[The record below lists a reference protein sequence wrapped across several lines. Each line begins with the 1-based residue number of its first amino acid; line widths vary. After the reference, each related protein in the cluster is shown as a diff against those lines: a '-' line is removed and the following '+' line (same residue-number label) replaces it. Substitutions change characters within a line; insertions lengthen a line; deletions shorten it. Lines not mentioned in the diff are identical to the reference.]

1 MYIAEPEIR
10 FLLKLLLLVFSQS
23 FTEKTKCLEE
33 PSKDCSYTLIS
44 LFQVQS
50 KEAETFQ
57 IFRASSTWLFTEA
70 YLGPVN

>member
-1 MYIAEPEIR
+1 MFR
-10 FLLKLLLLVFSQS
+10 G
-23 FTEKTKCLEE
+23 TKQGLQLH
-33 PSKDCSYTLIS
+33 SISYTLIS